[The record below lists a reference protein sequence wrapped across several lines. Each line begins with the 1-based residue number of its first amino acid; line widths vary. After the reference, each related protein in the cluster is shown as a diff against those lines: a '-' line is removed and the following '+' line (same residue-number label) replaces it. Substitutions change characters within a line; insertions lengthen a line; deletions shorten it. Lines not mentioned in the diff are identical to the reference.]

1 MGKRLIQY
9 CAFALQLK
17 IAVSQDAP
25 SQEGLVSK
33 GKDLVQLFMILLKIM
48 LLYST
53 LLLNLQLMKS
63 SQQTGKYGIIVC
75 ITFQCLP
82 IVISY
87 TVYSYFNLRCQIKAS
102 SLQDKTEGEYGIL
115 IGVISVLVALC

>member
-9 CAFALQLK
+9 CAFALQSK

-33 GKDLVQLFMILLKIM
+33 GKDLVQLFMILLKMM

-53 LLLNLQLMKS
+53 LLLN
-63 SQQTGKYGIIVC
+63 
-75 ITFQCLP
+75 
-82 IVISY
+82 
-87 TVYSYFNLRCQIKAS
+87 
-102 SLQDKTEGEYGIL
+102 
-115 IGVISVLVALC
+115 